1 MKEFKEVKG
10 NKLKEN
16 NKERESKAKGNLIL
30 KVKEETELMK
40 FLIESLPKKNRNNIK
55 SLLKNKQVLVDGA
68 SISQFN
74 HPLVP
79 GQEVMITESR
89 LSDKDMRGI
98 KVVYEDEYL
107 IAIEKA
113 SGILSIATNKER
125 EKTAYNMVK
134 NYVKTRNPLEKL
146 FIVHRLDRD
155 TSGVMIFAKAEEIQQ
170 ILQTNWQD
178 IVLERTYVAVVEGKV
193 EKDSDTIISYLKENS
208 AFVTFSS
215 EKEIEGSKKA
225 ITHYTVLRRSK
236 GFSLVEAKIETGRKN
251 QIRVHMQSLGHS
263 VVGDKKYG
271 ATTNPLG
278 RLGLHAKSII
288 FKHPKTGKIL
298 SFQTSIPMKFSG
310 MFKR

>member
-1 MKEFKEVKG
+1 MKKKG
-10 NKLKEN
+10 NNIFKVEKE
-16 NKERESKAKGNLIL
+16 S
-30 KVKEETELMK
+30 ELMK
-40 FLIESLPKKNRNNIK
+40 FLIEKMPNKNRNNIK
-55 SLLKNKQVLVDGA
+55 SLLKNKQVLVDKIP
-68 SISQFN
+68 ISQFN
-74 HPLVP
+74 HILEP
-79 GQEVMITESR
+79 GQVITISEAR
-89 LSDKDMRGI
+89 LDSKELKGI

-107 IAIEKA
+107 IAIEKE
-113 SGILSIATNKER
+113 SGLLSIATDKER
-125 EKTAYNMVK
+125 DKTAYNIVK
-134 NYVKTRNPLEKL
+134 KYVKAINPNEKL
-146 FIVHRLDRD
+146 FIVHRLDRE
-155 TSGVMIFAKAEEIQQ
+155 TSGVMIFAKTEEIQQ
-170 ILQTNWQD
+170 ILQTNWQH

-225 ITHYTVLRRSK
+225 ITHYKVLKRSR

-278 RLGLHAKSII
+278 RLGLHAKSIV

-298 SFQTSIPMKFSG
+298 SFQTGIPLKFMS
-310 MFKR
+310 MFKK

>member
-1 MKEFKEVKG
+1 MKEKK
-10 NKLKEN
+10 
-16 NKERESKAKGNLIL
+16 NLTFI
-30 KVKEETELMK
+30 VKEENELMK

-55 SLLKNKQVLVDGA
+55 SLLKNKQVLVDGVA
-68 SISQFN
+68 ISQFN
-74 HPLVP
+74 HPLVS
-79 GQEVMITESR
+79 GQEIMLTESR
-89 LSDKDMRGI
+89 FSDKDMKGI

-107 IAIEKA
+107 IAVEKA
-113 SGILSIATNKER
+113 SGVLSIATNKER
-125 EKTAYNMVK
+125 EKTAYNIVK
-134 NYVKTRNPLEKL
+134 NYVKSRNPLEKL
-146 FIVHRLDRD
+146 FIVHRLDRE
-155 TSGVMIFAKAEEIQQ
+155 TSGVMIFAKTEEIQQ

-178 IVLERTYVAVVEGKV
+178 MVLERSYVAVVEGKV
-193 EKDSDTIISYLKENS
+193 EKNSDTIISYLKENS

-215 EKEIEGSKKA
+215 DKEIEGSKKA
-225 ITHYTVLRRSK
+225 ITHYTVLKRSK

-298 SFQTSIPMKFSG
+298 SFQTPIPIKFLG

>member
-1 MKEFKEVKG
+1 MKEK
-10 NKLKEN
+10 
-16 NKERESKAKGNLIL
+16 RNLTFT
-30 KVKEETELMK
+30 VKEENELMK
-40 FLIESLPKKNRNNIK
+40 FLIENMPKKNRNNIK
-55 SLLKNKQVLVDGA
+55 SLLKNKQVLIDGA
-68 SISQFN
+68 AISQFN
-74 HPLVP
+74 YPLVP
-79 GQEVMITESR
+79 GQEIMITESR
-89 LSDKDMRGI
+89 ISDKDMKGI

-107 IAIEKA
+107 IAVEKA

-134 NYVKTRNPLEKL
+134 NYVKSRNPLEKL
-146 FIVHRLDRD
+146 FIVHRLDRE
-155 TSGVMIFAKAEEIQQ
+155 TSGVMIFAKTEEIQQ

-178 IVLERTYVAVVEGKV
+178 IVLERAYVAVVEGKV
-193 EKDSDTIISYLKENS
+193 EKNSDTIVSYLKENS
-208 AFVTFSS
+208 VFVTFSS

-225 ITHYTVLRRSK
+225 ITHYTVLKRSK

-298 SFQTSIPMKFSG
+298 SFQTGIPIKFSG

>member
-1 MKEFKEVKG
+1 MKEK
-10 NKLKEN
+10 
-16 NKERESKAKGNLIL
+16 RNLTF
-30 KVKEETELMK
+30 KVKEPNELMK
-40 FLIESLPKKNRNNIK
+40 FLIENMPKKNRNNIK

-68 SISQFN
+68 AISQFN
-74 HPLVP
+74 HPLTI
-79 GQEVMITESR
+79 GQEIMITESR
-89 LSDKDMRGI
+89 LSEKDMKGI

-134 NYVKTRNPLEKL
+134 NYFKTRNPLEKL
-146 FIVHRLDRD
+146 FIVHRLDRE
-155 TSGVMIFAKAEEIQQ
+155 TSGVMIFAKTEEMQQ

-178 IVLERTYVAVVEGKV
+178 MVLERTYVAVVEGKV
-193 EKDSDTIISYLKENS
+193 EKNSDTIISYLKENS

-225 ITHYTVLRRSK
+225 ITHYNVLKRSK

-251 QIRVHMQSLGHS
+251 QIRVHMQTLGHS

-288 FKHPKTGKIL
+288 FKHPKTGKVL
-298 SFQTSIPMKFSG
+298 SFQTGIPVKFNG

>member
-1 MKEFKEVKG
+1 MKEK
-10 NKLKEN
+10 
-16 NKERESKAKGNLIL
+16 RNLTFT
-30 KVKEETELMK
+30 VKEENELMK
-40 FLIESLPKKNRNNIK
+40 FLIENMPKKNRNNIK

-68 SISQFN
+68 AISQFN
-74 HPLVP
+74 HPLIP
-79 GQEVMITESR
+79 GQEIMITESR
-89 LSDKDMRGI
+89 LSDKDMKGI

-107 IAIEKA
+107 IAVEKA

-134 NYVKTRNPLEKL
+134 NYVKSRNPLEKL
-146 FIVHRLDRD
+146 FIVHRLDRE
-155 TSGVMIFAKAEEIQQ
+155 TSGVMIFAKTEEIQQ

-178 IVLERTYVAVVEGKV
+178 IVLERAYVAVVEGKV
-193 EKDSDTIISYLKENS
+193 EKNSDTIVSYLKENS

-225 ITHYTVLRRSK
+225 ITHYTVLKRSK

-278 RLGLHAKSII
+278 RLGLHARSII
-288 FKHPKTGKIL
+288 FKHPKTGKVL
-298 SFQTSIPMKFSG
+298 SFQTGIPVKFSG

>member
-1 MKEFKEVKG
+1 MKEK
-10 NKLKEN
+10 
-16 NKERESKAKGNLIL
+16 RNLTFT
-30 KVKEETELMK
+30 VKEENELMK
-40 FLIESLPKKNRNNIK
+40 FLIESMPKKNRNNIK

-68 SISQFN
+68 AISQFN
-74 HPLVP
+74 HPLIP
-79 GQEVMITESR
+79 GQEIMITESR
-89 LSDKDMRGI
+89 LSDKDMKGI

-107 IAIEKA
+107 IAVEKA

-134 NYVKTRNPLEKL
+134 NYVKSRNPLEKL
-146 FIVHRLDRD
+146 FIVHRLDRE
-155 TSGVMIFAKAEEIQQ
+155 TSGVMIFAKTEEIQQ

-178 IVLERTYVAVVEGKV
+178 IVLERAYVAVVEGKV
-193 EKDSDTIISYLKENS
+193 EKNSDTIVSYLKENS

-225 ITHYTVLRRSK
+225 ITHYTVLKRSK

-288 FKHPKTGKIL
+288 FKHPKTGKVL
-298 SFQTSIPMKFSG
+298 SFQTGIPVKFSG